1 MSQDE
6 KDKFIGCSS
15 YLRRRREKVKTR
27 SGLRFSIL
35 LCASY
40 QVATDTIHIPN
51 HTAHPM
57 GTGLLSVC
65 RSISIDIDLCIFP
78 ASGNR
83 KGTGL
88 NNRGSNGN
96 YWSASINSQTN
107 GYNLNFNA
115 SEVNPAN
122 NNNRYNGFSVRAVQH
137 SSIEQSIM
145 TKITTAA

>member
-1 MSQDE
+1 MRQDE

-15 YLRRRREKVKTR
+15 YLRGRREKAKTR
-27 SGLRFSIL
+27 SGLRLSIL

-40 QVATDTIHIPN
+40 QVATDTLHILN

-65 RSISIDIDLCIFP
+65 RSIATDIDLCFFP
-78 ASGNR
+78 ASGNSN
-83 KGTGL
+83 GTSL
-88 NNRGSNGN
+88 NNRGTNGN
-96 YWSASINSQTN
+96 YWSVSLSSQTN
-107 GYNLNFNA
+107 GYRLYFNE
-115 SEVNPAN
+115 SGVNPAN
-122 NNNRYNGFSVRAVQH
+122 NNNRFNGFPVRAVQH

>member
-1 MSQDE
+1 MSQDV

-15 YLRRRREKVKTR
+15 YLRGRREKAKTR

-40 QVATDTIHIPN
+40 QVATDTLHILN

-57 GTGLLSVC
+57 GSGLLSVC
-65 RSISIDIDLCIFP
+65 RSIGTDIDLCFFP

-83 KGTGL
+83 NGTSL
-88 NNRGSNGN
+88 NNRGTNGN
-96 YWSASINSQTN
+96 YWSSSLNSQTN
-107 GYNLNFNA
+107 GYNLNFNE
-115 SEVNPAN
+115 SGVNPAN
-122 NNNRYNGFSVRAVQH
+122 NNNRFNGFSVRAVQH
-137 SSIEQSIM
+137 SSKEQSIM

>member
-15 YLRRRREKVKTR
+15 YLRRRREKAKTR

-40 QVATDTIHIPN
+40 QVATDTLHILN
-51 HTAHPM
+51 HIAPPM
-57 GTGLLSVC
+57 GTGLLSVF
-65 RSISIDIDLCIFP
+65 RSIGTDIDLCFFP

-83 KGTGL
+83 NGTGL
-88 NNRGSNGN
+88 NNRGSNGT
-96 YWSASINSQTN
+96 YWSASLNSQAN
-107 GYNLNFNA
+107 GYNLNFNE
-115 SEVNPAN
+115 SGVNPAN
-122 NNNRYNGFSVRAVQH
+122 NNNRFNGFPVRAVQH
-137 SSIEQSIM
+137 SSIKPSTM

>member
-1 MSQDE
+1 MSQDV

-15 YLRRRREKVKTR
+15 YLRRRREKAKTR

-40 QVATDTIHIPN
+40 QVATDTLHILN

-65 RSISIDIDLCIFP
+65 RLFGTDIDLCFFP

-83 KGTGL
+83 NGTSL
-88 NNRGSNGN
+88 NNRGTNGN
-96 YWSASINSQTN
+96 YWSSSLNSQTN

-115 SEVNPAN
+115 SGVNPAN
-122 NNNRYNGFSVRAVQH
+122 NNNRFNGFSVRAVQH
-137 SSIEQSIM
+137 SSIEPSTT

>member
-1 MSQDE
+1 MSQDV

-15 YLRRRREKVKTR
+15 YLRRRREKAKTR

-40 QVATDTIHIPN
+40 QVATDTLHILN

-65 RSISIDIDLCIFP
+65 RLFGTDFDLCFFP

-83 KGTGL
+83 NGTGL

-96 YWSASINSQTN
+96 YWSSSLNSQTN
-107 GYNLNFNA
+107 GYNLNFN
-115 SEVNPAN
+115 STGVNPAN
-122 NNNRYNGFSVRAVQH
+122 NNNRFNGFSVRAVQH
-137 SSIEQSIM
+137 SSIEQSM
-145 TKITTAA
+145 TKITTAAA